1 MPFAIWLPPQLLK
14 PATDTIQLIS
24 TLVLAGLRYTEYLSD
39 APVWAGTQEPFL
51 VLTFMD
57 GTRAIALGTEYLYFV
72 VTQNN
77 PLDVLSGID
86 AGGKKPFLFFTF

>member
-1 MPFAIWLPPQLLK
+1 
-14 PATDTIQLIS
+14 
-24 TLVLAGLRYTEYLSD
+24 
-39 APVWAGTQEPFL
+39 
-51 VLTFMD
+51 MD

-86 AGGKKPFLFFTF
+86 AGGKKNFSCFSFFRLFLDLCLTWGGVVREGRKLLRCCNNIYTTIFGNNYKTDPDSCYH